1 MDRMTPP
8 EGCNPY
14 REQIGAFLLGKL
26 DGGELE
32 AMQAHLDG
40 CPVCRAEVRELEPV
54 VAALADAD
62 PDRIAGD
69 PRPPGDLEESPSAP
83 ILGEIHR
90 AHSRRRGYGWA
101 AVAAAAVFVVS
112 MGLAGAS
119 WRLVQNEPIGSS
131 GSPVPSELSDEAP
144 GPDNVAHKKP
154 KAAGPGGGTPP
165 NESSPVSDIKGS
177 SPGGAKPGAAPE
189 ISEPDRGLDEPPASV
204 SPASSPPASSPPA
217 SSPPASVPPASSPP
231 ASVSPASV
239 SPASAPPA
247 SSPPAS
253 SPPASSA
260 PASSAPASAPPASA
274 PPASSPPGQDQYK
287 AQP

>member
-8 EGCNPY
+8 EGCHPY

-90 AHSRRRGYGWA
+90 AQSRRRGYGWS
-101 AVAAAAVFVVS
+101 AVAAAA
-112 MGLAGAS
+112 GLRRLNGPRRGKLAS
-119 WRLVQNEPIGSS
+119 GPERTHWIERSPRTLGTERRRS
-131 GSPVPSELSDEAP
+131 GS
-144 GPDNVAHKKP
+144 G
-154 KAAGPGGGTPP
+154 
-165 NESSPVSDIKGS
+165 
-177 SPGGAKPGAAPE
+177 
-189 ISEPDRGLDEPPASV
+189 
-204 SPASSPPASSPPA
+204 
-217 SSPPASVPPASSPP
+217 
-231 ASVSPASV
+231 
-239 SPASAPPA
+239 
-247 SSPPAS
+247 
-253 SPPASSA
+253 
-260 PASSAPASAPPASA
+260 
-274 PPASSPPGQDQYK
+274 
-287 AQP
+287 

>member
-1 MDRMTPP
+1 MTPP
-8 EGCNPY
+8 EGCHPY

-101 AVAAAAVFVVS
+101 AVAAAAAVFVVLI
-112 MGLAGAS
+112 GVAGAS
-119 WRLVQNEPIGSS
+119 WRLDQNEPIGSS
-131 GSPVPSELSDEAP
+131 GPPVPSGPSAEAP

-165 NESSPVSDIKGS
+165 NESSPVSDVKGS

-189 ISEPDRGLDEPPASV
+189 KSDPGGGPHEPSASSPSASV
-204 SPASSPPASSPPA
+204 LPTSSPPASS
-217 SSPPASVPPASSPP
+217 
-231 ASVSPASV
+231 
-239 SPASAPPA
+239 PPA

-260 PASSAPASAPPASA
+260 PASSAPASSPPAFTA
-274 PPASSPPGQDQYK
+274 RFCARLFC
-287 AQP
+287 AA